1 MPSSDAPTIL
11 DVSIHCCCSQSWRI
25 YSYNSHHPYVIKI
38 KSFSNYQFLWY
49 SCRYCKHTLINIVI
63 VGGGYLIIT
72 NLPPEEDYL
81 TPEEVLANIDH
92 YADQKITVR
101 GYYEISGG
109 YPVIVSTMSTTEGR
123 PGLRFDYSNVEN
135 ATDDLFTGE
144 KYDFNGELVKQDT
157 PTGFDVILV
166 LDDFKRVWN

>member
-1 MPSSDAPTIL
+1 MKRKRRILETRTIL
-11 DVSIHCCCSQSWRI
+11 II
-25 YSYNSHHPYVIKI
+25 
-38 KSFSNYQFLWY
+38 
-49 SCRYCKHTLINIVI
+49 LIAIII

-92 YADQKITVR
+92 YIDQKITVR
-101 GYYEISGG
+101 GYYDISGG

-123 PGLRFDYSNVEN
+123 SELRFDYTKIQN
-135 ATDDLFTGE
+135 ATDDLFEGE
-144 KYDFNGELVKQDT
+144 KYNFVGELIKQDT

-166 LDDFKRVWN
+166 LDDFKKV